1 MFSIWIRYTNNS
13 IEVICFSHLCRIE
26 SRYPRKLENAEEG
39 NENLHSL
46 LRHASYFLLLN
57 RHRCSMV
64 YKYKRLVYHNP
75 LQCRTTELTSRN
87 RNLLIVKFV
96 IYGGIRK
103 ANNRATNNIIDM
115 EHKQMRLYWH
125 FCVSIVAILS
135 RIQFKLKLG
144 SRLTLLW
151 VTLVMSLCSPL
162 LLILLIRKLM
172 LWILSKHFEF
182 ALSSIIII
190 THLSLASSRRRRVP
204 PYFTDHNS
212 PKFYHHTRP
221 ST

>member
-1 MFSIWIRYTNNS
+1 MSHSTNWIITVTHTTHPYNNKSNRLLKWPRPWSNRGIEREEYIVNMFSIWIRYTNNS
-13 IEVICFSHLCRIE
+13 IEVTCFSHLCRIE

-57 RHRCSMV
+57 RHRCSLV

-103 ANNRATNNIIDM
+103 AI
-115 EHKQMRLYWH
+115 
-125 FCVSIVAILS
+125 VSPTTERPIILS
-135 RIQFKLKLG
+135 TWNINRCDLIGIFAYQL
-144 SRLTLLW
+144 SR
-151 VTLVMSLCSPL
+151 
-162 LLILLIRKLM
+162 
-172 LWILSKHFEF
+172 
-182 ALSSIIII
+182 
-190 THLSLASSRRRRVP
+190 
-204 PYFTDHNS
+204 
-212 PKFYHHTRP
+212 
-221 ST
+221 